1 MQFEKFASLK
11 SHNTMGLPISC
22 SRLYSLN
29 SENTDELK
37 NLGGIKNEQG
47 LLILGGGS
55 NILFTGDYKGTV
67 CLNELRGVNLL
78 SESNSTVTVRVA
90 GGENWHSFVLSCL
103 DNGWYGLENLSLIPG
118 KVGACPIQNI
128 GAYGV
133 EIKDFFVSLRAW
145 DFEKEEI
152 VSISKEQCQ
161 FAYRD
166 SIFKNH
172 AKGRYLILSVDFK
185 LKKSPELN
193 TSYGIIEDKLSEMGV
208 KQATP
213 KDVSNAVISIRQS
226 KLPDPDKLGNCGSF
240 FKNPIVPKEVAEKV
254 LSIHANAPV
263 YPVDEFS
270 SKLAAG
276 WLIDQ
281 AGWKGFREG
290 DAGVHKNQAL
300 VLVNY
305 GNATGKQIYDLSSRI
320 IQSIIEKFGI
330 TLERE
335 VNIL

>member
-1 MQFEKFASLK
+1 
-11 SHNTMGLPISC
+11 MGLPVRC
-22 SRLYSLN
+22 SRLCKLQQ
-29 SENTDELK
+29 ENVEELK
-37 NLGGIKNEQG
+37 NVGEIKFEDS

-55 NILFTGDYKGTV
+55 NILFTGDFTGTI
-67 CLNELRGVNLL
+67 CLNDLKGVELL
-78 SESNSTVTVRVA
+78 SETNMDVNIRVA
-90 GGENWHSFVLSCL
+90 GGENWHEFVLSTL
-103 DNGWYGLENLSLIPG
+103 DHGWYGLENLSLIPG

-133 EIKDFFVSLRAW
+133 EIKEFFISLRAW

-152 VSISKEQCQ
+152 VTISKSECE
-161 FAYRD
+161 FGYRD
-166 SIFKNH
+166 SIFKNQ
-172 AKGRYLILSVDFK
+172 AKGKYLILSVDFR
-185 LKKSPELN
+185 LHKSPEIN
-193 TSYGIIEDKLSEMGV
+193 TKYGVIENKLDEMGV
-208 KQATP
+208 KMATP

-226 KLPDPDKLGNCGSF
+226 KLPDPNQLGNCGSF
-240 FKNPIVPKEVAEKV
+240 FKNPIVPNEVAEQV
-254 LSIHANAPV
+254 LTKFIGAPV
-263 YPVDEFS
+263 YPVDQNY

-281 AGWKGFREG
+281 AGWKGYREG

-305 GNATGKQIYDLSSRI
+305 GNASGKQIFDLSSKI
-320 IQSIIEKFGI
+320 IDSIYEKFGI

>member
-1 MQFEKFASLK
+1 MQFEKLASLEN
-11 SHNTMGLPISC
+11 HNTMGLPIKC
-22 SRLYSLN
+22 TRLYSLN
-29 SENTDELK
+29 EEKVDELK
-37 NLGGIKNEQG
+37 NLGDIRNEQS
-47 LLILGGGS
+47 LLVLGGGS
-55 NILFTGDYKGTV
+55 NILFTGDFKGTV
-67 CLNELRGVNLL
+67 CLNELRGVKLL
-78 SESNSTVTVRVA
+78 SESNSSATIRVA
-90 GGENWHSFVLSCL
+90 GGENWHSFVLKCL
-103 DNGWYGLENLSLIPG
+103 DNGWFGLENLSLIPG

-133 EIKDFFVSLRAW
+133 EIKDFFISLRAW

-152 VSISKEQCQ
+152 VSISKDQCE
-161 FAYRD
+161 FGYRD
-166 SIFKNH
+166 SIFKNN

-185 LKKSPELN
+185 LRKSSEVN
-193 TSYGIIEDKLSEMGV
+193 TKYGVIESKLAEMGV
-208 KQATP
+208 KKATP
-213 KDVSNAVISIRQS
+213 KDVSEAVIAIRQS
-226 KLPDPDKLGNCGSF
+226 KLPDPNKLGNCGSF

-254 LSIHANAPV
+254 LSKHANAPV
-263 YPVDEFS
+263 YPVDESS

-281 AGWKGFREG
+281 AGWKGYREG

-320 IQSIIEKFGI
+320 IKNINEKFGI